1 MALLDQNRT
10 YSQSAVLSDMLS
22 RAAYGLV
29 LSVIAWNDA
38 RRTRN
43 SLLSLTTQELDDIGL
58 CRGDVDDIVRRVRY

>member
-1 MALLDQNRT
+1 MALIDPTRAN
-10 YSQSAVLSDMLS
+10 SQSAVLADMIS

-29 LSVIAWNDA
+29 SRVIAWNDG

-43 SLLSLTTQELDDIGL
+43 SLLSLSVHELDDIGL